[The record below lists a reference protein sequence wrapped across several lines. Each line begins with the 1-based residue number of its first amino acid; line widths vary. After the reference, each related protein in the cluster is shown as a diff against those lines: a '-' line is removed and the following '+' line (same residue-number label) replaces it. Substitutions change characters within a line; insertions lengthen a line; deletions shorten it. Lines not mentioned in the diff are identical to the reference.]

1 MTARMYSEQTVQ
13 SEHVAGEM
21 DVASM
26 AAALAACGVTATT
39 LTPQQRAE
47 LDEQGYTVFPNVI
60 DAAWLAALREAF
72 EQITAAE
79 GENAGKEVS
88 QMAGV
93 RRLADLVN
101 KGEVFD
107 RIYTHPLVLAAAHHV
122 IGRPFKL
129 HSINGHDPLPGHG
142 QQALHPD
149 WGGARPDS
157 TVFHVM
163 NSLWLLDD
171 VSPEN
176 GATRIVP
183 GSHRWPGGP
192 RDQMSDL
199 KAPHPQEIY
208 ITAPA
213 GSVLVFNSH
222 AWHGSTT
229 NRSQRTRRVYHCAF
243 IAREHPQQ
251 TSQHQY
257 LRPETAAR
265 LSPAAR
271 FLLDV

>member
-1 MTARMYSEQTVQ
+1 MMVEQAVQ
-13 SEHVAGEM
+13 QAPSSVSHDDGAW
-21 DVASM
+21 

-39 LTPQQRAE
+39 LTPAQQHE
-47 LDEQGYTVFPNVI
+47 LDTQGFTVFPNVI
-60 DAAWLAALREAF
+60 DSAWLAALRDAF
-72 EQITAAE
+72 EAITAAE
-79 GENAGKEVS
+79 GENAGKEVN
-88 QMAGV
+88 QVAGV

-107 RIYTHPLVLAAAHHV
+107 RIYTHPLVLAAARHV

-142 QQALHPD
+142 QQAMHPD
-149 WGGARPDS
+149 WGGARPDP

-171 VSPEN
+171 ISPEN

-183 GSHRWPGGP
+183 GSHVWPGGP

-199 KAPHPQEIY
+199 HAPHPQEVY
-208 ITAPA
+208 VTAPA

-251 TSQHQY
+251 TTQRDY
-257 LRPETAAR
+257 LRPETADR

-271 FLLDV
+271 YLLDV

>member
-1 MTARMYSEQTVQ
+1 MYTEQVGQNNHVITDSDDVRMAE
-13 SEHVAGEM
+13 
-21 DVASM
+21 
-26 AAALAACGVTATT
+26 ALAACGVTATT
-39 LTPQQRAE
+39 LTPQQRIE
-47 LDEQGYTVFPNVI
+47 LDEQGFTVFPNVI
-60 DAAWLAALREAF
+60 DPAWLASLRDAF
-72 EQITAAE
+72 ERITAAE
-79 GENAGKEVS
+79 GENAGKEVN
-88 QMAGV
+88 QVPGI

-101 KGEVFD
+101 KGAIFD
-107 RIYTHPLVLAAAHHV
+107 RIYTHPLVLAAANYV

-149 WGGARPDS
+149 WGGERPDP

-171 VSPEN
+171 ISPEN

-183 GSHRWPGGP
+183 GSHRWLGVP

-199 KAPHPQEIY
+199 TAPHPQELY
-208 ITAPA
+208 VTAPA

-251 TSQHQY
+251 TSQRQY
-257 LRPETAAR
+257 LRPETATR

-271 FLLDV
+271 YLLDV

>member
-1 MTARMYSEQTVQ
+1 MTEAMYAAQ
-13 SEHVAGEM
+13 
-21 DVASM
+21 VASSDGSTDKDEAGM
-26 AAALAACGVTATT
+26 AAALAACGVTTTT
-39 LTPQQRAE
+39 LTLQQCTE

-60 DAAWLAALREAF
+60 DATWLTSLRDAF
-72 EQITAAE
+72 ERITAAE
-79 GENAGKEVS
+79 GENAGKEVN
-88 QMAGV
+88 QVPGI

-101 KGEVFD
+101 KGTMFD
-107 RIYTHPLVLAAAHHV
+107 GIYTHPLVLAAARRV

-149 WGGARPDS
+149 WGGARPDP

-171 VSPEN
+171 MGPDN

-183 GSHRWPGGP
+183 GSHRWPGTP

-199 KAPHPQEIY
+199 TAPHPQEIY
-208 ITAPA
+208 VSAPA

-229 NRSQRTRRVYHCAF
+229 NHSQRSRRVYHCAF

-251 TSQHQY
+251 TSQRQY

-271 FLLDV
+271 YLLDV

>member
-1 MTARMYSEQTVQ
+1 MYAEQVVQ
-13 SEHVAGEM
+13 SNPAT
-21 DVASM
+21 DPN
-26 AAALAACGVTATT
+26 AAAAMAEALTACGVTATT

-60 DAAWLAALREAF
+60 DATWLASLRDAF
-72 EQITAAE
+72 EQITAVE
-79 GENAGKEVS
+79 GENAGKEVN
-88 QMAGV
+88 QVPGI

-101 KGEVFD
+101 KGTMFD
-107 RIYTHPLVLAAAHHV
+107 GIYTHPLVLAAAHRV

-149 WGGARPDS
+149 WGGNRPDP
-157 TVFHVM
+157 TIFHVM

-171 VSPEN
+171 MGPDN

-183 GSHRWPGGP
+183 GSHRWPGTP

-199 KAPHPQEIY
+199 KAPHPQEIFVS
-208 ITAPA
+208 APA

-229 NRSQRTRRVYHCAF
+229 NHSQRTRRVYHCAF

-251 TSQHQY
+251 TPQRQY

-271 FLLDV
+271 YWLDV

>member
-1 MTARMYSEQTVQ
+1 MTYSTSVAQSVQ
-13 SEHVAGEM
+13 DDNSTAE
-21 DVASM
+21 M
-26 AAALAACGVTATT
+26 AAGLAALGVTDAT
-39 LTPQQRAE
+39 LGPQARAD
-47 LDEQGYTVFPNVI
+47 LDHNGYTVFPNVI
-60 DAAWLAALREAF
+60 DAAWLAALRDAF
-72 EQITAAE
+72 EQITAEE
-79 GENAGKEVS
+79 GENAGKEVN

-101 KGEVFD
+101 KSEVFD
-107 RIYTHPLVLAAAHHV
+107 RIYTHPLVLAAANYV
-122 IGRPFKL
+122 IGRPFKV

-149 WGGARPDS
+149 WGGERPDL

-171 VSPEN
+171 ISPEN

-199 KAPHPQEIY
+199 TAPHPQEVY
-208 ITAPA
+208 VTAPA

-229 NRSQRTRRVYHCAF
+229 NRSQRMRRVYHCAF

-251 TSQHQY
+251 TSQRQY

-271 FLLDV
+271 YLLDV

>member
-1 MTARMYSEQTVQ
+1 MMVEQGVQ
-13 SEHVAGEM
+13 PAPSSVSRDDGAW
-21 DVASM
+21 

-39 LTPQQRAE
+39 LTPAQQAE
-47 LDEQGYTVFPNVI
+47 LDTQGFTVFPNVI
-60 DAAWLAALREAF
+60 DPAWLAALREAF
-72 EQITAAE
+72 EAITAAE
-79 GENAGKEVS
+79 GENAGKEVN
-88 QMAGV
+88 QVAGV

-107 RIYTHPLVLAAAHHV
+107 RIYTHPLVLAAARHV

-149 WGGARPDS
+149 WGGERPDP

-183 GSHRWPGGP
+183 GSHLWPGHP

-199 KAPHPQEIY
+199 QAPHPQEIY
-208 ITAPA
+208 VSAPA

-251 TSQHQY
+251 TAQRAY
-257 LRPETAAR
+257 LRPATAAR
-265 LSPAAR
+265 LTPAAR
-271 FLLDV
+271 YLLDV